1 VEDKNT
7 IVIGGLIDDTFTIRE
22 TGVPCLSNIP
32 WLKWLF
38 STQTKANEKTNLFV
52 FLTPHVV
59 MSHMEAEAMYR
70 KKKETID
77 TFKEGLIKLYDKTFR
92 NFDVEQ
98 EKKMD

>member
-1 VEDKNT
+1 MEDNNT
-7 IVIGGLIDDTFTIRE
+7 IVIGGLIDDTFTTRE

-38 STQTKANEKTNLFV
+38 STQTKASEKTNLFV

-59 MSHMEAEAMYR
+59 ISHMEAEAMFR

-77 TFKEGLIKLYDKTFR
+77 TFKEGRIKLYDKTFR
-92 NFDVEQ
+92 TFDIEQ
-98 EKKMD
+98 EKKTD